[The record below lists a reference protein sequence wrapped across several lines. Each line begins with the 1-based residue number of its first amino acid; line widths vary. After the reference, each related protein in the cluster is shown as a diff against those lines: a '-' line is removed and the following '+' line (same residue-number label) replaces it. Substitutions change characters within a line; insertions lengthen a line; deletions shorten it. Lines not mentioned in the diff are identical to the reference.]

1 MRSTKLMRRTFRVR
15 CSSGHSCMEQERS
28 NAPGRCIAPKLVLW
42 LGMALILAFLLTV
55 PLSVSAQGDA
65 DTIER
70 LEVRL
75 WPDFDRPS
83 VLTTLVGF
91 LPPGTPDP
99 FSLTLPVPVDASIH
113 AVSPLREDGSPG
125 PEMAYDDSVP
135 GQLTFSTSST
145 GFWLEYYSPY
155 TADGNSRNLT
165 FVWQSEIAID
175 ELEAVVQQPM
185 MSSDLTTDPDADSV
199 TTGPQ
204 GMQYHQIRGRQVPA
218 GSIYSLDANYTMVQP
233 QLSQDAL
240 GQQSAAVGGSVED
253 ESGFNWLLVMAIA
266 AGLVAV
272 VAVGWILLSG
282 RSSKRRVA
290 KPRPVRNR
298 PPRARAAKR
307 GKTPS
312 SSQKAGQFCHE
323 CGQPVSL
330 DDRFCRSCGTA
341 VKKSV

>member
-1 MRSTKLMRRTFRVR
+1 MRTTKLMRRTFRVR

-42 LGMALILAFLLTV
+42 LGMALILAFLLTA

-99 FSLTLPVPVDASIH
+99 FSLTVPVPVDASIH

-155 TADGNSRNLT
+155 IADGNSRNLT

-253 ESGFNWLLVMAIA
+253 ESGFNWLST
-266 AGLVAV
+266 GY
-272 VAVGWILLSG
+272 WSWP
-282 RSSKRRVA
+282 S
-290 KPRPVRNR
+290 RPVSSLLWLLVGFSF
-298 PPRARAAKR
+298 PAGAARGALLNLAR
-307 GKTPS
+307 CVIVHPEQELLREGKLLLHLKKQAS
-312 SSQKAGQFCHE
+312 SAMN
-323 CGQPVSL
+323 VDSL
-330 DDRFCRSCGTA
+330 
-341 VKKSV
+341 